1 MARKII
7 PHLRIEYRAEVRVA
21 KLVLELDQM
30 LYIRL
35 KNTKAKV
42 NYLSLALLV
51 GWPQAR
57 LFYQKRNEYFYVFW
71 VA

>member
-7 PHLRIEYRAEVRVA
+7 PHLRIEYRAEVRFA

-51 GWPQAR
+51 G
-57 LFYQKRNEYFYVFW
+57 
-71 VA
+71 